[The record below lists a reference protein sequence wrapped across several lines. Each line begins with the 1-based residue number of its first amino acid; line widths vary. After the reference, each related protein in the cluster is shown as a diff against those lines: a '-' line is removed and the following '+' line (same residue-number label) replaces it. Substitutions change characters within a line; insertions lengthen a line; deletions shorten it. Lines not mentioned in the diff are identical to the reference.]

1 MSGNVGLSCWQQF
14 WNCICCCCPYEE
26 PEAIQQRKPLLKDPL
41 HSTTSPTTSSHTYSP
56 PSSNAHTLSPDLT
69 LGLPVHQVEIQ
80 RREHQDRKIERKTS
94 SDDLRREE
102 SHAIV
107 VSPHSPK
114 TNGLKSEGTGSPP
127 SSLLTT
133 TIDTPPLDEQQRRES
148 ECVTTLSLS
157 HLPPHDRSGS
167 PSLSERTIQ
176 LVQQQ
181 GSGSSSPLPRP
192 DQSVFSSPRP
202 FVAKVDTPPL
212 EEIKDQAPKALQ
224 FGSSTTVVVSD
235 EIERRNSPP
244 IAIPIDKKRESD
256 RSRSSDEEEH
266 TPPHSPVSNPTTPV
280 RSPNS
285 SSPATPLSSPYH
297 DASFGD
303 VSNWR
308 DQVGVHESPH
318 KVKGEKKSDGNGS
331 DTD

>member
-80 RREHQDRKIERKTS
+80 RREHQDREKERKTS
-94 SDDLRREE
+94 SDDLRRDEG
-102 SHAIV
+102 HLHV

-114 TNGLKSEGTGSPP
+114 TNGLKSEGTGSPT
-127 SSLLTT
+127 SSLLPTR
-133 TIDTPPLDEQQRRES
+133 ISTPPLDEQQRRES
-148 ECVTTLSLS
+148 EALSLS
-157 HLPPHDRSGS
+157 HLPPHDKSGS
-167 PSLSERTIQ
+167 PSLSERDIHHIQ
-176 LVQQQ
+176 KQ

-192 DQSVFSSPRP
+192 DQSVFNSPRP
-202 FVAKVDTPPL
+202 LIAKDSSPPL
-212 EEIKDQAPKALQ
+212 EEVKDQFEHQAPKDLQ

-266 TPPHSPVSNPTTPV
+266 TPPHSFVSNPTTPV
-280 RSPNS
+280 RSPD

-297 DASFGD
+297 DTSFGN

-308 DQVGVHESPH
+308 EQVGVHESPH
-318 KVKGEKKSDGNGS
+318 KVKDAKKSDGNGS